1 MVLSDSPS
9 LNAPLVQSTAATRS
23 ANSSL
28 ENKFGSTSTLVFR
41 VLPSPTGLRF
51 ATFFPRAG
59 PLGSGDAGTLEG
71 PEPPGGPRLG
81 PLGPGDDGP
90 LEEPEPPGGPRLGP
104 LGPGDDGPLEGP
116 EPPGGPR
123 LGLVPGGP
131 LLGAL

>member
-23 ANSSL
+23 VNSSL
-28 ENKFGSTSTLVFR
+28 ENKFGSISTLVLR

-59 PLGSGDAGTLEG
+59 PLGSGDAGPLEG

-81 PLGPGDDGP
+81 PDGPLGPGEAGP
-90 LEEPEPPGGPRLGP
+90 LEGPELPGGPRLGP
-104 LGPGDDGPLEGP
+104 DGPPGP
-116 EPPGGPR
+116 LGGPR
-123 LGLVPGGP
+123 LGLAPGGP